1 MIYWSRWSVDLRWMI
16 QHRSL
21 DDLVSLSWT
30 ELFWKPWKN
39 LVVSLWLERS
49 AKRAPPT
56 PQLPN
61 SQTLEPGRLVTF
73 KQVLWNFH
81 VALQSELNLLKFWLC
96 VNAATFSCPLPAA
109 SYLPLPLDQ
118 RRVLSTL
125 AWTFDLLHQ
134 SKDSDG
140 VLMKSL
146 EVVLCFPDVT
156 IFSHFRNIFRVL
168 STVELSS
175 RSHGQHLPWMNQPRQ
190 AWRSYYTLLITTTTT
205 FENVWIIL

>member
-1 MIYWSRWSVDLRWMI
+1 MIYWSRWSVDFRWMI

-81 VALQSELNLLKFWLC
+81 IALQSELNLLKFWLC

-134 SKDSDG
+134 SEDSDG
-140 VLMKSL
+140 VLVKSS
-146 EVVLCFPDVT
+146 EVVVMYSNLRYILPVLLYFLIYVNFFHCCYCFP
-156 IFSHFRNIFRVL
+156 FK
-168 STVELSS
+168 
-175 RSHGQHLPWMNQPRQ
+175 
-190 AWRSYYTLLITTTTT
+190 
-205 FENVWIIL
+205 

>member
-1 MIYWSRWSVDLRWMI
+1 MI

-125 AWTFDLLHQ
+125 AWTFDLT
-134 SKDSDG
+134 SKW
-140 VLMKSL
+140 
-146 EVVLCFPDVT
+146 
-156 IFSHFRNIFRVL
+156 
-168 STVELSS
+168 
-175 RSHGQHLPWMNQPRQ
+175 GQ
-190 AWRSYYTLLITTTTT
+190 WRSNHYKLLYIPIYVI
-205 FENVWIIL
+205 FCQCCCAF